1 MVYSGVPTSWEAE
14 AGESLEPKSS
24 RSTKGNLDPM
34 SKENKTKEGKEHTL
48 NKTNILYKIHC
59 LAAKAIPRDDIFGTS
74 ELTGTLLAPWQAALV
89 EGLCE
94 AESSL

>member
-1 MVYSGVPTSWEAE
+1 MYSGVPTSWEAE
-14 AGESLEPKSS
+14 AGELLEPKSS
-24 RSTKGNLDPM
+24 RSTKGNLDPR

-59 LAAKAIPRDDIFGTS
+59 LAAQATPRDDIFGIS
-74 ELTGTLLAPWQAALV
+74 ELTGTPLAPWRAALA

-94 AESSL
+94 AEGSV

>member
-1 MVYSGVPTSWEAE
+1 MYSGVPTSWEAK
-14 AGESLEPKSS
+14 AGELLEPMSS
-24 RSTKGNLDPM
+24 RLTKGNLDPM

-48 NKTNILYKIHC
+48 NKTNIFYKIHC
-59 LAAKAIPRDDIFGTS
+59 LAAKATPRDDIFGTS
-74 ELTGTLLAPWQAALV
+74 ELAGTPLAPWWDALA

>member
-1 MVYSGVPTSWEAE
+1 MYSGVPTSWEAE
-14 AGESLEPKSS
+14 AVESLEPKSS

-34 SKENKTKEGKEHTL
+34 SKEGKEHTL

-59 LAAKAIPRDDIFGTS
+59 LAAKATPRDDIFGTS
-74 ELTGTLLAPWQAALV
+74 ELPGTSLALWQAALV